1 MQLLTC
7 KVQWYKDRGLKM
19 ALKKHQTALTLLRNQ
34 SRLQSEQWEDQV
46 EVELAEEK
54 VWLGGGGRIP

>member
-1 MQLLTC
+1 
-7 KVQWYKDRGLKM
+7 M
-19 ALKKHQTALTLLRNQ
+19 AFKKHQTALTLLHNQ
-34 SRLQSEQWEDQV
+34 SGLLSKQWEDQV